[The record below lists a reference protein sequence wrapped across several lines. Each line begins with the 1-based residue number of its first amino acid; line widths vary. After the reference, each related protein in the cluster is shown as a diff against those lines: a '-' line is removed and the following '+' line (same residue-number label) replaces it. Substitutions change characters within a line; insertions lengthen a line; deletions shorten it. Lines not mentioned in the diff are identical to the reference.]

1 MQPCNKYF
9 MMKRSVVVTYLFVF
23 AVAVAHAQNNT
34 SPYSIIGIGDLE
46 KSMFDRTSGMGHAGI
61 ALSSNRFL
69 YQGNPASYAKIDEH
83 YFYVEVSSRFK
94 SVAYSGAPITDPT
107 QANSSDLQFKKIVLA
122 IKPKPKW
129 ALSIGLLPFSTSNYS
144 FYGKKTVQGSNY
156 TADAYYEGS
165 GSTNQFYVANSFAL
179 TKNFS
184 VGVQASYLFGQME
197 EKETLA
203 ATVSD
208 TSLITT
214 RNIYLGSPYLK
225 LGAQYRIRL
234 NRQWDVSLGATIANK
249 TRLNANYDLEVKEG
263 TTTIISNA
271 SYKSNY
277 FTIPLTYAGGL
288 AVTYKD
294 AYTFAIDYDHQDWS
308 NLNYKGISYSLVNS
322 QKIAAGFEYSKK
334 QRYLDQSFE
343 KYFLQ
348 TGVFYNNS
356 YLRIAGQQLKDFGAT
371 FGAGVQLNRSGLGLQ
386 GSVEVGQRGTTAA
399 NLIKEKYTQ
408 VNFTI
413 SYRDFWYSRKMKK
426 YN

>member
-1 MQPCNKYF
+1 
-9 MMKRSVVVTYLFVF
+9 MMKRSVVYTIFFLCAASGSY
-23 AVAVAHAQNNT
+23 AQNNT

-69 YQGNPASYAKIDEH
+69 YQGNPASYSKIDEH
-83 YFYVEVSSRFK
+83 FFYMEVSSRFK
-94 SVAYSGAPITDPT
+94 NVAYSGSAITDPT
-107 QANSSDLQFKKIVLA
+107 QSNSSDLQFKKITMA
-122 IKPKPKW
+122 IKPKPHW
-129 ALSIGLLPFSTSNYS
+129 ALSFGLLPFSTSNYS

-165 GSTNQFYVANSFAL
+165 GSTNQFYVANSFEI

-184 VGVQASYLFGQME
+184 VGVQAAYLFGQLE
-197 EKETLA
+197 EKETIA
-203 ATVSD
+203 AAVSD

-225 LGAQYRIRL
+225 LGAQYKIKL
-234 NRQWDVSLGATIANK
+234 NKKWDVSLGATVANK
-249 TRLNANYDLEVKEG
+249 TRMNANYDLEVKEESIA
-263 TTTIISNA
+263 IISKQ
-271 SYKSNY
+271 SFKSNY
-277 FTIPLTYAGGL
+277 FTIPFTYTGGV
-288 AVTYKD
+288 AVTYQN
-294 AYTFAIDYDHQDWS
+294 AYTLAVDYDHQDWS
-308 NLNYKGISYSLVNS
+308 TLNYNGLGYSLVNS

-334 QRYLDQSFE
+334 INYMDQAFE

-348 TGVFYNNS
+348 TGFFYNNS
-356 YLRIAGQQLKDFGAT
+356 YLKIAGQQLKDLGAT

-386 GSVEVGQRGTTAA
+386 GSIEVGQRGTTVN

-413 SYRDFWYSRKMKK
+413 SYRDFWLSRKMKK